1 MGRGFSRRDV
11 NAAAGIVA
19 VLQLAVA
26 AAGGAG
32 LWLAAGPWVAVSFIA
47 GSGCALAGTAAYALC
62 VAASRRRDERGVLR
76 AHIVAQAAKVAV
88 AVTLLIVGLNSH
100 WQFAAAAYV
109 AGFAAGVLVYPF
121 ALLLVNRKTDRN

>member
-1 MGRGFSRRDV
+1 M
-11 NAAAGIVA
+11 AA
-19 VLQLAVA
+19 LQLAVA

-32 LWLAAGPWVAVSFIA
+32 LWLAASRWVAASFIA
-47 GSGCALAGTAAYALC
+47 GGGCALAGTAAYALS
-62 VAASRRRDERGVLR
+62 VAVILRRDPRRVLR

-88 AVTLLIVGLNSH
+88 AVTLLIVGLNSR
-100 WQFAAAAYV
+100 WQFTAAAYV